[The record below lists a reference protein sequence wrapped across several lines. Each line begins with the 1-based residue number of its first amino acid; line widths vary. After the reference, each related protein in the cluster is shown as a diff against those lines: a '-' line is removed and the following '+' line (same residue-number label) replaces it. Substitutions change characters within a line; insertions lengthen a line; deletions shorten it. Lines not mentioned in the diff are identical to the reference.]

1 MAKFEKFNPVSHVR
15 GLALAAK
22 ALKEELDR
30 TTTEE
35 QLAFPYGANAPDEE
49 KPVVQRKKVSKRVQ

>member
-1 MAKFEKFNPVSHVR
+1 MAKFQKFDRKQIR

-22 ALKEELDR
+22 ALKEEFDR
-30 TTTEE
+30 TTGDTS
-35 QLAFPYGANAPDEE
+35 FPYGANAPDEE